1 MPLIATVANAPAPL
15 PPTFDFGPQPLHLA
29 YLDPDGNS
37 WTWSDPGESV
47 FATAVAGIGS
57 PPIALTSL
65 PLPGGGILAQ
75 AMTPQVRTITVGLY
89 VYNDDGD
96 QSEFLTTCD
105 QLTRALWTV
114 RAGQPAPGTLIV
126 GRPDGTSRQVQ
137 VLCTDP
143 PTLASDDASKSGLLW
158 ASYVVTF
165 QAPDPFWMDSTAHNL
180 QFGASSGSAGVPAM
194 PPVALN
200 PSTVLGSTTV
210 TNSGDADAYPVWTIT
225 GPGTPTLT
233 NSTTGLAFGLGV
245 ALGAGEVVT
254 VDTRPQQQSAVDGTS
269 ANRWADLTRANP
281 RALWALV
288 PGDNQLN
295 LQMTGSGVGT
305 MISAS
310 YVQRWLRA

>member
-1 MPLIATVANAPAPL
+1 MPLIAVVANEPAPL
-15 PPTFDFGPQPLHLA
+15 PPTFDFGPQPLDLT
-29 YLDPDGNS
+29 YIDPDGNPWS
-37 WTWSDPGESV
+37 WSDPSLPV

-89 VYNDDGD
+89 LYNDAAD
-96 QSEFLTTCD
+96 QDAFLDLCD
-105 QLTRALWTV
+105 QLTRALWTL

-126 GRPDGTSRQVQ
+126 GRHDGTSRQVQ

-143 PTLASDDASKSGLLW
+143 PTLASDDASKSGLTW

-165 QAPDPFWMDSTAHNL
+165 QAPDPFWTDSVANHM
-180 QFGASSGSAGVPAM
+180 QFGGVSGSAGVPPM
-194 PPVALN
+194 PPVSLN
-200 PSTVLGSTTV
+200 PSTVLGAATV

-233 NSTTGLAFGLGV
+233 NSTTGLSFGLDA

-254 VDTRPQQQSAVDGTS
+254 VDTRPQQQSAVDGVG
-269 ANRWADLTRANP
+269 ANRWADLTRVNP

-295 LQMTGSGVGT
+295 LQLTGAGVGSL
-305 MISAS
+305 ISLS
-310 YVQRWLRA
+310 YVQRWLRG